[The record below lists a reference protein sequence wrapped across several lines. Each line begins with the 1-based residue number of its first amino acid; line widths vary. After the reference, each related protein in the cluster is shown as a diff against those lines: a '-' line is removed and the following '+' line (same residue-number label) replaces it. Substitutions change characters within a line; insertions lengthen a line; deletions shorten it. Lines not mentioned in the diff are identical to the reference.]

1 MVYLLLVLFGLV
13 IGSFINALVW
23 RVHEQE
29 SDKKDKKL
37 SITKGRSLCPTCK
50 HQLKAFDLIPVVSW
64 VFLNGKCRYCKK
76 PISIQY
82 PLVELTTVILYLI
95 CYVLWPYS
103 LESYQSI
110 ALFISWLCLLTGFIA
125 LSIYDIKWFILPN
138 RLIYSLW
145 PFAMVFG
152 ILNYQNRPAYYLINI
167 LISTIIGGGIFYLI
181 YMLSKGKWIGGG
193 DIRLGWM
200 LGFIAA
206 TPARSVMFI
215 FIASLIGTAI
225 SLLFIITKR
234 FKKHQ
239 LIPFGPFLM
248 LGLVVVQLFGNK
260 ILDWYL
266 NRILIG

>member
-1 MVYLLLVLFGLV
+1 MVYVYLIILGLVL
-13 IGSFINALVW
+13 GSFINALVW
-23 RVHEQE
+23 RIHEQE
-29 SDKKDKKL
+29 SGKKDNKL
-37 SITKGRSLCPTCK
+37 SIAKGRSICPKCK
-50 HQLKAFDLIPVVSW
+50 HQLKALDLVPVFSW
-64 VFLNGKCRYCKK
+64 VFLHGKCRYCKK
-76 PISIQY
+76 PISVQY
-82 PLVELTTVILYLI
+82 PIVELFTAVLFFL
-95 CYVLWPYS
+95 CYAFWPVS
-103 LESYQSI
+103 IDSYQSVI
-110 ALFISWLCLLTGFIA
+110 LFITWLCLLTGFIA

-145 PFAMVFG
+145 PFALLFG
-152 ILNYQNRPAYYLINI
+152 LLNYHNHSKHYLINI
-167 LISTIIGGGIFYLI
+167 TLSTLIGGGLFYLI
-181 YMLSKGKWIGGG
+181 YIVSKGKWIGGG

-215 FIASLIGTAI
+215 FIASLIGAAV
-225 SLLFIITKR
+225 SLLLIITKR

-266 NRILIG
+266 NRILIS